1 MSTRFGMA
9 DGRCFT
15 IYSASG
21 LLNNY
26 VMNKNGIEYSDNYS
40 YRQLLQSRG
49 PSILNDIIG
58 SQQKINC
65 TTCTTALVKV
75 PNNIY

>member
-15 IYSASG
+15 IYSANG

-26 VMNKNGIEYSDNYS
+26 IMKKNGISYEDNYS
-40 YRQLLQSRG
+40 YRQFLQSKG
-49 PSILNDIIG
+49 PSVISEILD
-58 SQQKINC
+58 SQSRINC
-65 TTCTTALVKV
+65 STCTNALVRV
-75 PNNIY
+75 PSNIY

>member
-21 LLNNY
+21 LTNNY
-26 VMNKNGIEYSDNYS
+26 IMKQNGISYEDNYK
-40 YRQLLQSRG
+40 YRQYLQSRG
-49 PSILNDIIG
+49 PEIINDIMKPTLNG
-58 SQQKINC
+58 C
-65 TTCTTALVKV
+65 TTCNNTFKV
-75 PNNIY
+75 PSNIY

>member
-26 VMNKNGIEYSDNYS
+26 VMNKNGIDYSDNYS